1 MKYINTKTQ
10 AVIETACTISGGDW
24 EKAETEQPKAD
35 ADTAVKKNNRKKN
48 GE

>member
-1 MKYINTKTQ
+1 MEYRNTKTQ

-24 EKAETEQPKAD
+24 EKVETKQPKAD
-35 ADTAVKKNNRKKN
+35 TDAKKNSRKKN